1 LIVRIL
7 VTIVWVILNLYI
19 ITPVMYALH
28 PSYAG
33 VLQNQLFGGVIIFLL
48 DNFGFI
54 LLIGLVLW
62 IIKGLQQ
69 QQTQNINYGVG
80 Q

>member
-1 LIVRIL
+1 MIARIL

-19 ITPVMYALH
+19 ITPVMYALR

-62 IIKGLQQ
+62 ICKGLKSQE
-69 QQTQNINYGVG
+69 TQNTYYGG
-80 Q
+80 